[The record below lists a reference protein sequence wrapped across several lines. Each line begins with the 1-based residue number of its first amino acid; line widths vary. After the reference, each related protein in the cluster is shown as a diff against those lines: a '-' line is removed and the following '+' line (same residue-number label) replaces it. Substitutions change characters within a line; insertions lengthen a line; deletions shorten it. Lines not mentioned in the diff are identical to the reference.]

1 MIDKFCDYL
10 TNKIR
15 KEMPY
20 VDDERAEVIKYGLQ
34 LMVGEIPKFFIMAAI
49 AWALGIFKWTV
60 VCFALMLPYRMYS
73 GGFHLKTHIGCIIG
87 TSLMY
92 TGNAFLSQLIVVP
105 MKYKIIYGILLWIFA
120 VIMIHLYAPADTEDV
135 PVISK
140 RERNKRKNFSYV
152 IVSIMVILGLLVANN
167 TVSNIFLIGVLL
179 QTISITRFAYII
191 TNNKYGHEQYLKNRK
206 VVIN

>member
-15 KEMPY
+15 KEMPD

-60 VCFALMLPYRMYS
+60 ICFALMLPYRMYS

-92 TGNAFLSQLIVVP
+92 TGNAFISQLIVVP
-105 MKYKIIYGILLWIFA
+105 MKYKIAYGIILWIFA
-120 VIMIHLYAPADTEDV
+120 IIMIHLYAPADTENV

-140 RERNKRKNFSYV
+140 KERSKRKVISYIIATIM
-152 IVSIMVILGLLVANN
+152 IVAGILITNN
-167 TVSNIFLIGVLL
+167 IVSNILLLGVLL
-179 QTISITRFAYII
+179 QTFSITRIAYIL
-191 TNNKYGHEQYLKNRK
+191 TNNKYGYEEYWKNK
-206 VVIN
+206 NTVAN